1 MFSIPSTKS
10 LRYANTYSYRPPPV
24 THTSRSYSTVRPF
37 IYARDY
43 TTVPF
48 GFAGTVQ
55 KRTLFGIGSSQNL
68 LAHMEQ
74 TANNN
79 PTSATAQN
87 AFYSALLRANMPNIV
102 VERFQTGRYASNT
115 ACETTYLRALE
126 AVGQSESMS
135 GGIVGQAQQKGH
147 NLSQEQLQAA
157 AQAIAAQS
165 RGGNISFP
173 SSKSG
178 SSGSGARESP
188 LYVIVDESTGSQ
200 IFKWIKFIAY
210 FAMIGYFILA
220 FLHLA
225 VETSG
230 VLKKVGG
237 VHNTEAQPQ
246 DQTVKFSD
254 VQGCDEAKEE
264 LQEVVEFL
272 KDPKKFSSLGG
283 KLPKGILLVG
293 PPGTGKTLLAR
304 AVAGESGVPFFYM
317 SGAEFDEIYVGVG
330 AKRMRELFGN
340 ARNKAPAIIFIDE
353 LDAIGAKRN
362 ERDPTYVKQSLNQLL
377 TEMDGFKQDTGVIVI
392 AATNLPG
399 ILDKALTR
407 PGRFDRNINVPL
419 PDVRGRAKILKHHMR
434 NMQIGTDV
442 DETTL
447 ARGTPGFS
455 GAELENLV
463 NQAAV
468 HASRNKQ
475 KKVSMLDLE
484 WAKDKIM
491 MGAERR
497 SLIMPEKEKILTA
510 YHEGGH
516 ALVALFT
523 KASMPLYKVT
533 IMPRGQA
540 LGITHRLPELDKYS
554 KAKTEFLADIDVS
567 MGGKAAEE
575 LVFGPDYVTSG
586 ASQDIS
592 NATTVAYHMVAECG
606 MSDVLGNVD
615 LTSPNRYISNATL
628 QKVED
633 EVKRIIEEGRQ
644 RATKV
649 LTEHREELD
658 ILAKALLEYEV
669 LSLDEIQK
677 VLKGEKLQKL
687 SVTPNVPLKVPELV
701 LPAPPTLPDAAPAAP
716 ARDPPSSGEDGEA
729 RL

>member
-1 MFSIPSTKS
+1 M
-10 LRYANTYSYRPPPV
+10 
-24 THTSRSYSTVRPF
+24 HTSRSYSTVRPF

-43 TTVPF
+43 TTIPF
-48 GFAGTVQ
+48 GFARTVQ
-55 KRTLFGIGSSQNL
+55 RRPLFGIASSQNL

-126 AVGQSESMS
+126 AVGQSEAMS
-135 GGIVGQAQQKGH
+135 GGTAGQAQQKGH

-173 SSKSG
+173 SSKS
-178 SSGSGARESP
+178 SSSASGARESP

-200 IFKWIKFIAY
+200 IFKWIKFLAY

-586 ASQDIS
+586 ASQVCSGIRPSAIDYILTPS
-592 NATTVAYHMVAECG
+592 SRTFQTQPPLPTTWWRSAACLMFLE
-606 MSDVLGNVD
+606 
-615 LTSPNRYISNATL
+615 TL
-628 QKVED
+628 
-633 EVKRIIEEGRQ
+633 
-644 RATKV
+644 
-649 LTEHREELD
+649 
-658 ILAKALLEYEV
+658 IL
-669 LSLDEIQK
+669 
-677 VLKGEKLQKL
+677 
-687 SVTPNVPLKVPELV
+687 
-701 LPAPPTLPDAAPAAP
+701 PTLTGTFPVQLCK
-716 ARDPPSSGEDGEA
+716 
-729 RL
+729 RLKTK

>member
-1 MFSIPSTKS
+1 MFSIPSAQS
-10 LRYANTYSYRPPPV
+10 LRHANTYSYRTPPV
-24 THTSRSYSTVRPF
+24 LHTSRSYSTVRPF
-37 IYARDY
+37 IYTRDY
-43 TTVPF
+43 TKIPF

-55 KRTLFGIGSSQNL
+55 KRSLFGIGSSQNL

-126 AVGQSESMS
+126 VVGQSEGMS
-135 GGIVGQAQQKGH
+135 GGSVGQVQQKGH

-178 SSGSGARESP
+178 SSGSGAKESP
-188 LYVIVDESTGSQ
+188 LYVVVDESTGSQ
-200 IFKWIKFIAY
+200 IFKWIKFVAY

-246 DQTVKFSD
+246 DQTVRFSD

-377 TEMDGFKQDTGVIVI
+377 TEMDGFKQDTGIIVI

-434 NMQIGTDV
+434 NIQIGTDV
-442 DETTL
+442 DETTI

-497 SLIMPEKEKILTA
+497 SLIMPEKEKLLTA

-540 LGITHRLPELDKYS
+540 LGITHQLPELDKYS

-586 ASQDIS
+586 ASQDIT
-592 NATTVAYHMVAECG
+592 NATSVAYHMVAQCG
-606 MSDVLGNVD
+606 MSDALGNID
-615 LTSPNRYISNATL
+615 LAGSNRYISSGTL
-628 QKVED
+628 EKVED

-644 RATKV
+644 RATKL

-669 LSLDEIQK
+669 LSLDEIKK

-687 SVTPNVPLKVPELV
+687 SVTPNIPLKVPELV
-701 LPAPPTLPDAAPAAP
+701 LPSPPTLPDGAPAAS
-716 ARDPPSSGEDGEA
+716 AGNSPSSGEDGEA